1 MNAGSVIMNH
11 VVKVNKKLS
20 KVNMTQVSKIMMLTN
35 ITLNKKKKKKVSHTL
50 SKLAFKHRG
59 WNYNC
64 YHYLKK
70 KKINNNNNIK

>member
-35 ITLNKKKKKKVSHTL
+35 ITLNKKKKKKCLIHYQNWPL
-50 SKLAFKHRG
+50 STEDE
-59 WNYNC
+59 
-64 YHYLKK
+64 
-70 KKINNNNNIK
+70 ITIVITT